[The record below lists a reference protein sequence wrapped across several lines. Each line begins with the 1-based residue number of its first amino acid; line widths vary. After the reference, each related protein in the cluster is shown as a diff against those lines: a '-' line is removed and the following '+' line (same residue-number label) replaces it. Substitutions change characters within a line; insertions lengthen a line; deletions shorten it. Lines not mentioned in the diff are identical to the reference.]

1 MPEMSF
7 RETSLSFTWMT
18 FMSHKGDAQPL
29 RSQAMNELRTWHY
42 SIYSIGFHC
51 VSWIG
56 HHHESVHVF
65 ILFQNSSWNKGCA
78 ECFLSKGSSRKEF
91 MEKDLFGS
99 VLIIRQFCSWAGD
112 GVFSPYLITLLV
124 GFVQHHWLMISG
136 QKYKSIS
143 LQNAWL
149 TRNKY
154 HQQLR
159 VNDNIKAILEIEA
172 SVSETAQLWILV
184 ALGQT
189 RQDGSCLRASGQI
202 WWSTAGAGCWTR
214 WTLSVSQQGCSY
226 FLNFLSSSAKLL

>member
-1 MPEMSF
+1 MLSHSGAKQWMSW
-7 RETSLSFTWMT
+7 EHDTILYTQLDFTV
-18 FMSHKGDAQPL
+18 F
-29 RSQAMNELRTWHY
+29 
-42 SIYSIGFHC
+42 
-51 VSWIG
+51 
-56 HHHESVHVF
+56 HESA
-65 ILFQNSSWNKGCA
+65 IIMNQCM
-78 ECFLSKGSSRKEF
+78 FLSCFRIVPEIKDVVHYYRKEF

-202 WWSTAGAGCWTR
+202 W
-214 WTLSVSQQGCSY
+214 
-226 FLNFLSSSAKLL
+226 